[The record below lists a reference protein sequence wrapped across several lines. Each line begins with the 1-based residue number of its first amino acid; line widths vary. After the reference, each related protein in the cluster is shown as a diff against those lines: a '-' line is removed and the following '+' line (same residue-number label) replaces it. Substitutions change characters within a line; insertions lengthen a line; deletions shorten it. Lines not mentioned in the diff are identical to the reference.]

1 MDSCTS
7 AQSYPRS
14 MMLLWVSVDSKRY
27 AKLDHHV
34 LEITKPFVK
43 KSTVKC
49 EVYRVVPSSSANK
62 IIFAGVS
69 WAAMVVS
76 RKNKGQRFLP
86 RQ

>member
-1 MDSCTS
+1 
-7 AQSYPRS
+7 
-14 MMLLWVSVDSKRY
+14 MLLWVSVDSKRY

-34 LEITKPFVK
+34 LEVTELVK
-43 KSTVKC
+43 RSIVKC

-76 RKNKGQRFLP
+76 RRNKGQRFLP